1 MRKTFLTIVCTLCAG
16 FLFAGNAG
24 TSGVYECG
32 TWLQLVATPF
42 EDYHFVEWSDGNVD
56 SVRMIEVNED
66 ATYIAYFAA
75 NCEEYAN
82 WPVVA
87 LYDWLLMVNAREIN
101 EMGYYISPENVTW
114 YRVVGEPDDMHNA
127 FPQDDQVVIRGSYYL
142 TLAKNLQNTGNY
154 YAVVDVSNAQGMLCD
169 GLMRTVIVNYSGN
182 GRNATHQVKLLPNCT
197 LPGQQLKLVGLDP
210 NEVTTIQIFSAT
222 GQLVNTYTC
231 SDTQF
236 LFLAEFVAGCYHVK
250 VSSPTITQV
259 LKYLVRN

>member
-1 MRKTFLTIVCTLCAG
+1 MRKTFLTIVCTLFAG

-42 EDYHFVEWSDGNVD
+42 DDYHFVEWSDGNVEP
-56 SVRMIEVNED
+56 VRTVEVNED
-66 ATYIAYFAA
+66 AIYIAYFAA

-87 LYDWLLMVNAREIN
+87 LYDWLLMVNVSAIYG
-101 EMGYYISPENVTW
+101 MGYYISPANVTW

-169 GLMRTVIVNYSGN
+169 GLMRTVIINYSN
-182 GRNATHQVKLLPNCT
+182 GSKAPQLSLLPNYAS
-197 LPGQQLKLVGLDP
+197 PGQQIKLIGLNP
-210 NEVTTIQIFSAT
+210 NEETTVQVFSAT
-222 GQLVNTYTC
+222 GQLVRTFVC
-231 SDTQF
+231 EDTQLVF
-236 LFLAEFVAGCYHVK
+236 PAEYTAGCYQVK
-250 VSSPTITQV
+250 VSSPSINQV

>member
-42 EDYHFVEWSDGNVD
+42 DDYHFVEWSDGNVEP
-56 SVRMIEVNED
+56 VRTVEVNED

-87 LYDWLLMVNAREIN
+87 LYDWLLMVNVTAIN
-101 EMGYYISPENVTW
+101 QMGYYISPANVTW

-127 FPQDDQVVIRGSYYL
+127 FPQDDQVVIPGSYYL

-169 GLMRTVIVNYSGN
+169 GLMRTVIINYSG
-182 GRNATHQVKLLPNCT
+182 GGKAPQLSLLPNYAS
-197 LPGQQLKLVGLDP
+197 PGQQIKLVGLNL
-210 NEVTTIQIFSAT
+210 NEKTTVQVFSAT
-222 GQLVNTYTC
+222 GQLVRTFVC
-231 SDTQF
+231 EDTQLVF
-236 LFLAEFVAGCYHVK
+236 PAEYIAGCYQVK
-250 VSSPTITQV
+250 VSSPSINQV

>member
-1 MRKTFLTIVCTLCAG
+1 MRKTFLTIVCALCAG

-42 EDYHFVEWSDGNVD
+42 DDYHFVEWSDGNVEP
-56 SVRMIEVNED
+56 VRTVEVNED

-87 LYDWLLMVNAREIN
+87 LYDWLLMVNVNAIN
-101 EMGYYISPENVTW
+101 QMGYYISPANVTW

-142 TLAKNLQNTGNY
+142 TLAQNLQNTGNY

-169 GLMRTVIVNYSGN
+169 GLMRTVIINYSG
-182 GRNATHQVKLLPNCT
+182 GGKAPQVNLLPNYAS
-197 LPGQQLKLVGLDP
+197 PGQQIKLVGLNP
-210 NEVTTIQIFSAT
+210 NEKTAVQIFSTA
-222 GQLVNTYTC
+222 GQLVRTFVC
-231 SDTQF
+231 EDTQLVF
-236 LFLAEFVAGCYHVK
+236 PAEYIAGCYQVK
-250 VSSPTITQV
+250 VSSPSINQV

>member
-16 FLFAGNAG
+16 FLFAENAG

-32 TWLQLVATPF
+32 TWLQLVAAPF
-42 EDYHFVEWSDGNVD
+42 DDYHFVEWSDGNVEP
-56 SVRMIEVNED
+56 VRTVEVNED

-82 WPVVA
+82 WPVVT
-87 LYDWLLMVNAREIN
+87 LYDWLLMVNVTAIN
-101 EMGYYISPENVTW
+101 QMGYYISPANVTW

-169 GLMRTVIVNYSGN
+169 GLMRTVIINYSGKTSTQQI
-182 GRNATHQVKLLPNCT
+182 ALIPNYAHPNQA
-197 LPGQQLKLVGLDP
+197 LRLQGLNP
-210 NEVTTIQIFSAT
+210 NETTTIQVYSTA
-222 GQLVNTYTC
+222 GQLVRTFVC
-231 SDTQF
+231 EDTQLVF
-236 LFLAEFVAGCYHVK
+236 PAEYTAGCYQVK
-250 VSSPTITQV
+250 VSSLSINQV

>member
-42 EDYHFVEWSDGNVD
+42 DDYHFVEWSDGNVEP
-56 SVRMIEVNED
+56 VRTVEVNED

-87 LYDWLLMVNAREIN
+87 LYDWLLMVNVTAIN
-101 EMGYYISPENVTW
+101 QMGYYISPANVTW

-142 TLAKNLQNTGNY
+142 TLAQNLQNTGNY

-169 GLMRTVIVNYSGN
+169 GLMRTVIINYSG
-182 GRNATHQVKLLPNCT
+182 GGKAPQLSLLPNYAS
-197 LPGQQLKLVGLDP
+197 PGQQIKLVGLNP
-210 NEVTTIQIFSAT
+210 NEEITIQVFSAT
-222 GQLVNTYTC
+222 GL
-231 SDTQF
+231 
-236 LFLAEFVAGCYHVK
+236 
-250 VSSPTITQV
+250 
-259 LKYLVRN
+259 LVRTLL

>member
-1 MRKTFLTIVCTLCAG
+1 MRKTFLTIVCTLFAG

-42 EDYHFVEWSDGNVD
+42 DDYHFVEWSDGNVEP
-56 SVRMIEVNED
+56 VRTVEVNED

-87 LYDWLLMVNAREIN
+87 LYDWLLMVNVSAIYG
-101 EMGYYISPENVTW
+101 MGYYISPANVTW

-169 GLMRTVIVNYSGN
+169 GLMRTVIINYSN
-182 GRNATHQVKLLPNCT
+182 GGKVPQLSLLPNYAS
-197 LPGQQLKLVGLDP
+197 PGQQIKLIGLNP
-210 NEVTTIQIFSAT
+210 NEETIVQVFSAT
-222 GQLVNTYTC
+222 GQLVRTFVC
-231 SDTQF
+231 EDTQLVF
-236 LFLAEFVAGCYHVK
+236 PAEYIAGCYQVK
-250 VSSPTITQV
+250 VSSPSINQV

>member
-1 MRKTFLTIVCTLCAG
+1 MRKTFLTIVCALCAG

-24 TSGVYECG
+24 TSGVYDCG
-32 TWLQLVATPF
+32 TWLKLVATPF
-42 EDYHFVEWSDGNVD
+42 DDYHFVEWSDGNVEP
-56 SVRMIEVNED
+56 VRTVEVNED

-87 LYDWLLMVNAREIN
+87 LYDWLLMVNVTAIN
-101 EMGYYISPENVTW
+101 QMGYYISPANVTW

-142 TLAKNLQNTGNY
+142 TLAQNLQNTGNY

-169 GLMRTVIVNYSGN
+169 GLMRTVIINYSG
-182 GRNATHQVKLLPNCT
+182 GGKAPQVNLLPNYAS
-197 LPGQQLKLVGLDP
+197 PGQQIKLVGLNP
-210 NEVTTIQIFSAT
+210 NEKTAVQIFSTA
-222 GQLVNTYTC
+222 GQLVRTFIC
-231 SDTQF
+231 EDTQLVF
-236 LFLAEFVAGCYHVK
+236 PAEYIAGCYQVK
-250 VSSPTITQV
+250 VSSPSINQV